1 MATRQLTSLAGK
13 EEIMRRNRSLVIG
26 TTAVCV
32 LLGAAASQGVRAQS
46 EGEPFSLTDIDKNGR
61 IDRQEYQRRMVE
73 VFYFADSNKD
83 GVVTVEEL
91 AVIETVDPKAFR
103 AADKNGDDNLT
114 VDEFVAYRMV
124 DFTAADA
131 NKDGVLTYEEAQ
143 TWRASAR

>member
-131 NKDGVLTYEEAQ
+131 NKDGVLTYEEVQ